1 MADNTCCPG
10 IRQKVVQHT
19 RWARVFNASLGN
31 GRYGTHLCEG
41 DAVVAAHIQ
50 GAAEL
55 TGLHQQLHALLM
67 LPMLQEEVSCS
78 MQKLQAAM
86 LA

>member
-1 MADNTCCPG
+1 MFE
-10 IRQKVVQHT
+10 
-19 RWARVFNASLGN
+19 ARLGN
-31 GRYGTHLCEG
+31 GRYSTHLCEG

-78 MQKLQAAM
+78 MQKLQVAISASGM
-86 LA
+86 HMQKKHLCDFE